1 MRKLKGAV
9 SLVLVWGA
17 SAAVQSAVRAEGEA
31 DIANAESDP
40 AVVMQ
45 RYIVSATR
53 IGKNPWR
60 YGSFPG
66 FEVLSR
72 ASEEDTYWLLSSY
85 FYERMIEKALL
96 PADWFPQPPV
106 PYTII
111 IDDTNLGAAPGGQ
124 IHLHPLNFH
133 SPEDA
138 LTWGKGSL
146 WGDVSPYVS
155 DDAVASGDGDTTA
168 INSNL
173 YGVDTHGQMF
183 SNLGVNRISYCTPP
197 LPNWLIAGLTGR
209 NAGIFREAYIAAATA
224 DKPGIWTPGF
234 ANFHEVK
241 GPGTLWKSV
250 DETRQLLQKIKK
262 DKKTKIA
269 LLPLGDLFAETL
281 PSDESDPIWESEAAL
296 FVRWGLFGRP
306 GHKDPAMSRAFLEF
320 ARRVRVEPVT
330 EQMFAECFGFGY
342 AAMEE
347 RLEGF
352 LKEVLAQPT
361 SVAMDSSLNFPRPE
375 LKEATADQ
383 IGRILGDWLRM
394 KGDSLANNDPEL
406 SARFLTAAGQMLLR
420 AYKDDNGLPPDVA
433 PSSGGGRSAD
443 PSRNSAFGRP
453 VAMKPFV
460 VSASRLHDPGLL
472 AVYGMY
478 EHDTGD
484 EAKAREFLEAAAKA
498 GAVRPKALVALAQ
511 LRYSE
516 ASDKPLGAEDK
527 LSAKQTSS
535 IVEPLQTALQASP
548 DPDLCSRIMDVWRES
563 EGKPADRDIEELVEG
578 VALYPRN
585 TDLAYRA
592 ATFCA
597 RNGYETQAAGL
608 LDKALVFTTN
618 EDDRASLEELR
629 SSLRPLPAIELK

>member
-250 DETRQLLQKIKK
+250 DETRQLLQRIKK

-269 LLPLGDLFAETL
+269 LRPLGDLFAETL
-281 PSDESDPIWESEAAL
+281 PSDESDPIWGSEAAL
-296 FVRWGLFGRP
+296 LSGGDCSAVRATRTRPCRALFW
-306 GHKDPAMSRAFLEF
+306 
-320 ARRVRVEPVT
+320 
-330 EQMFAECFGFGY
+330 
-342 AAMEE
+342 
-347 RLEGF
+347 
-352 LKEVLAQPT
+352 
-361 SVAMDSSLNFPRPE
+361 N
-375 LKEATADQ
+375 
-383 IGRILGDWLRM
+383 
-394 KGDSLANNDPEL
+394 SLAACGWNRSPN
-406 SARFLTAAGQMLLR
+406 RC
-420 AYKDDNGLPPDVA
+420 LP
-433 PSSGGGRSAD
+433 
-443 PSRNSAFGRP
+443 N
-453 VAMKPFV
+453 
-460 VSASRLHDPGLL
+460 VSALAMRQWKKDWKVFSR
-472 AVYGMY
+472 
-478 EHDTGD
+478 
-484 EAKAREFLEAAAKA
+484 
-498 GAVRPKALVALAQ
+498 
-511 LRYSE
+511 
-516 ASDKPLGAEDK
+516 
-527 LSAKQTSS
+527 
-535 IVEPLQTALQASP
+535 
-548 DPDLCSRIMDVWRES
+548 
-563 EGKPADRDIEELVEG
+563 
-578 VALYPRN
+578 
-585 TDLAYRA
+585 
-592 ATFCA
+592 
-597 RNGYETQAAGL
+597 
-608 LDKALVFTTN
+608 
-618 EDDRASLEELR
+618 R
-629 SSLRPLPAIELK
+629 SSRSRRPLPWIRRSIFRDRN